1 MGWLRPWWLW
11 IDGGTNSQ
19 LHENAHAEMAQEK
32 KTKGHAP
39 FNSLADVLT
48 ESNEC
53 LTGVVDLIYKSV
65 VLYVHTAR
73 MLIFL
78 FIRKFV

>member
-1 MGWLRPWWLW
+1 MHMQKWL
-11 IDGGTNSQ
+11 N
-19 LHENAHAEMAQEK
+19 EK
-32 KTKGHAP
+32 IPNGKDNVQAL
-39 FNSLADVLT
+39 SLADVLT

-53 LTGVVDLIYKSV
+53 LTGVVDLIYNSV
-65 VLYVHTAR
+65 VLYVDTAR